1 MTDAVPL
8 RMSSIAIDKEEDLLP
23 VFHISHN
30 FLRSP
35 PSILLYVCYVG
46 ITLNL
51 LNLYIEKEMRTMS
64 YMYLF

>member
-35 PSILLYVCYVG
+35 PSISVCYVG